1 VESIHC
7 PLVGTIS
14 PSLSPLTSFR
24 RPRHSPSSEQPHPSL
39 RYAVLKPTSSRNWSS
54 PAPQNDLNDCVS
66 LFPHPHFLLPLLIS
80 CLASSSSEPP
90 QVSAKRSSVSTVSPL
105 DQQLTLLQAELYAGS
120 AACDRVYITGRRQAQ
135 LDSISAANAKIE
147 GILFD
152 PNEVSEIPAFAKKM
166 SDKGLD
172 LVVLNAGMQRGLDF
186 SNVST
191 ERLRARRRTDENL
204 GNSLRALMSISS
216 KRR

>member
-1 VESIHC
+1 MSRI
-7 PLVGTIS
+7 LIIGA
-14 PSLSPLTSFR
+14 TSGIG
-24 RPRHSPSSEQPHPSL
+24 QAL
-39 RYAVLKPTSSRNWSS
+39 
-54 PAPQNDLNDCVS
+54 VS
-66 LFPHPHFLLPLLIS
+66 LHGLPTRSATHPPF
-80 CLASSSSEPP
+80 
-90 QVSAKRSSVSTVSPL
+90 
-105 DQQLTLLQAELYAGS
+105 QAELYAGS

-191 ERLRARRRTDENL
+191 ERLRVRRRTDENL